1 MKHILLILIS
11 FLLLSSPV
19 IGNSHKGE
27 TLYRWGESGNYKWMK
42 LGDKETHSVYQG
54 QVKDGKPNGLGVIF
68 DPNGSKYVGSWMNGE
83 QNGQGTETFPNGEK
97 YVGEYKDGKPNGQ
110 GTFNS
115 GGSKYVGEYKDGL
128 PNGQGTHTFVKGDFV
143 GEKYVGEYKDGKPN
157 GQGTFTWSSGSK
169 YVGEYKDGKTW
180 NGTQY
185 DKNGNITTK
194 VVNGKTIKQ

>member
-1 MKHILLILIS
+1 M
-11 FLLLSSPV
+11 
-19 IGNSHKGE
+19 IGDNHKGE
-27 TLYRWGESGNYKWMK
+27 TLYGLGECLLLPCDYQWIGF
-42 LGDKETHSVYQG
+42 GDKDTQPKYQG